1 MIREVIKVRIAYFRI
16 PMMMFLTIMLILMS
30 VLIARPSVTY
40 ACSCAISPDPL
51 KAVENSSAVFT
62 GEVVDMKKSQGQI
75 ISSADPVEVTFK
87 VDASWKGEVGNE
99 VTVTTALSSV
109 SCGYEFVEG
118 ESYLVYAY
126 SREGDESNQLGVGLC
141 SRTMRLASAS
151 ADLKELESKFPS
163 NVPTASPEVNSNGSP
178 ESSAADPE
186 EYLAESS
193 PSSPLVKVGII
204 GGAIIVLIA
213 IVSAAAYRKTRKK

>member
-1 MIREVIKVRIAYFRI
+1 MRIAYFRI
-16 PMMMFLTIMLILMS
+16 PIMMFLTIMLILMS
-30 VLIARPSVTY
+30 VLIVRPSVTY

-87 VDASWKGEVGNE
+87 VDASWKGEVAKE

-126 SREGDESNQLGVGLC
+126 TRGGEDSGQLGVGLC

-151 ADLKELESKFPS
+151 ADLKELESNFPS
-163 NVPTASPEVNSNGSP
+163 NVPTASPEVGLDSSP
-178 ESSAADPE
+178 EISADSE
-186 EYLAESS
+186 GNSAESS

>member
-1 MIREVIKVRIAYFRI
+1 MRIAYFRI
-16 PMMMFLTIMLILMS
+16 PMMIFLTIMIIMMS
-30 VLIARPSVTY
+30 VLIVRPSVTY

-62 GEVVDMKKSQGQI
+62 GKVLDMKKREGQI

-87 VDASWKGEVGNE
+87 VDASWKGEVAKE

-126 SREGDESNQLGVGLC
+126 SREGDESDQLGVGLC

-151 ADLKELESKFPS
+151 ADLKKLESNFPS
-163 NVPTASPEVNSNGSP
+163 NVPTASPEGNLDSSP
-178 ESSAADPE
+178 EISADSE
-186 EYLAESS
+186 GNSVESS

-204 GGAIIVLIA
+204 SGAVIVLIV
-213 IVSAAAYRKTRKK
+213 IVSAAAYRKMRKK